1 MKTRRHILILGG
13 TAESRELVERLADFP
28 ELQVEISLAGR
39 TKTSRA
45 LEPSKSSNIAASCK
59 ADKTTANNTAAKVPA
74 SASIRTGGFGGVEGL
89 ARYLTIQKI
98 DALVV
103 ATHPFAAQIARNA
116 FEAAKEVGIPALR
129 VERSAWSPQKGD
141 HWISARDMEEAAHL
155 LGAGPSNIFL
165 TIGRQQL
172 EPFEQLDRQL
182 CSQYGKSQH
191 HYVVR
196 SIEPITPPPALTH
209 VTWVQARGP
218 FSKAEEIALMKHHD
232 IDTLVT
238 KNSGS
243 PQVYAKLE
251 AARALGVKVIM
262 VERPELPD
270 FECTESVEEAV
281 RWVMRR
287 F

>member
-1 MKTRRHILILGG
+1 MKNGRHILILGG
-13 TAESRELVERLADFP
+13 TAESRALTEQLADCP
-28 ELQVEISLAGR
+28 ELEIEVSLAGR
-39 TKTSRA
+39 TQTSRSQK
-45 LEPSKSSNIAASCK
+45 PSNSSKPSRKTVSCK
-59 ADKTTANNTAAKVPA
+59 VNETSAKAQV
-74 SASIRTGGFGGVEGL
+74 SVRTGGFGGVEGL
-89 ARYLTIQKI
+89 ARYLTTQEI

-129 VERSAWSPQKGD
+129 VERPAWSPQRED
-141 HWISARDMEEAAHL
+141 HWVHARNMEEAARS
-155 LGAGPSNIFL
+155 LGATPSNVFL

-182 CSQYGKSQH
+182 SLQYGKSQH
-191 HYVVR
+191 HYLVR
-196 SIEPITPPPALTH
+196 SIEPITPPPALMH
-209 VTWVQARGP
+209 VTWLQARGP
-218 FSKAEEIALMKHHD
+218 FSKTDELALMQRYH

-251 AARALGVKVIM
+251 AARTLGVKVVM

-270 FECTESVEEAV
+270 FVCASSVEEAV
-281 RWVMRR
+281 EWILRGR
-287 F
+287 